1 MSTTLVPEPETGFDI
16 PVELH
21 LLGKGHEIV
30 PARIRRVS
38 QALFELNCPQSLPAG
53 QRAALSHEGRRLEVE
68 TISAMQV
75 APKAYLLTVKVLN
88 EELGEVRSELRLPT
102 DLAAKLRVAGEA
114 KQLAVRVVDMSPS
127 GMGIETS
134 KALMP
139 GAKVCVNFEQ
149 GLAFGEVR
157 FCQQKS
163 ADLYL
168 VGFRLEE
175 YIGQD

>member
-1 MSTTLVPEPETGFDI
+1 
-16 PVELH
+16 VELH
-21 LLGKGHEIV
+21 LLGKGNEIV
-30 PARIRRVS
+30 PARIGRVS
-38 QALFELNCPQSLPAG
+38 QAMFELNCSQGLPVG
-53 QRAALSHEGRRLEVE
+53 QRLALSHEGRRLEVE
-68 TISAMQV
+68 VASATQLG
-75 APKAYLLTVKVLN
+75 AQAYALSVRVMN

-102 DLAAKLRVAGEA
+102 DLSAKLRVAGEA

-134 KALMP
+134 KAIAT

-168 VGFRLEE
+168 VGFKLEE